1 MSGTGTKEIADM
13 IAKVGARF
21 VDRDIKTELINDAK
35 TLYQ

>member
-21 VDRDIKTELINDAK
+21 VDRDIKAELINNAEI
-35 TLYQ
+35 LYK